1 MPGPP
6 QHLHFTLTIMNSP
19 SPASPPGLPSAG
31 RLRLSDL
38 YFEEILTAVA
48 LVFVVAS
55 VTWGVVTRY
64 VSHTPSIWTGEVAS
78 IAFAWTVFLGSA
90 AGFRRAEH
98 IIIDVLL
105 NALPPRL
112 ATILSQLSRVIV
124 LLVLIAMTV
133 ISTRFAITTYDALTT
148 VLRLPQSVV
157 YAGAA
162 TGFALM
168 TLRHLQFMIFGLPRN
183 AHQPGEG
190 AAS

>member
-1 MPGPP
+1 
-6 QHLHFTLTIMNSP
+6 MNNP
-19 SPASPPGLPSAG
+19 SPARLAPAPRSAG

-38 YFEEILTAVA
+38 YFEEILTAAA
-48 LVFVVAS
+48 LVLVVAS

-64 VSHTPSIWTGEVAS
+64 ISHTPSIWTGEVAS

-90 AGFRRAEH
+90 AGFRRSEH

-105 NALPPRL
+105 NALPRPL
-112 ATILSQLSRVIV
+112 AAALSLLARTIV
-124 LLVLIAMTV
+124 LLVLASMTV
-133 ISTRFAITTYDALTT
+133 ISTRFAVSTYDAYTT

-168 TLRHLQFMIFGLPRN
+168 TFRHLQSMILGSSGKAP
-183 AHQPGEG
+183 APGEG
-190 AAS
+190 APL